1 MCGYGC
7 AYVTSQRW
15 SVLRVHLKNLSFWSF
30 TVLEL
35 AKKARHSVPWDPG
48 SSNLCSPVLRLQSWV
63 TSPCVFFN
71 VVSTYIF
78 MFLWQEF
85 CQLRYLPCSLLV
97 KFLMAK
103 VNVPLG
109 ISKWS
114 FVRFLSLISSV
125 FSGEFSSR
133 EVELIYLYS

>member
-1 MCGYGC
+1 MDM
-7 AYVTSQRW
+7 A
-15 SVLRVHLKNLSFWSF
+15 VHMWPVKGGQSSGSIYLSFWSF

-48 SSNLCSPVLRLQSWV
+48 SSNLCFPRSEI
-63 TSPCVFFN
+63 TSLGYLTMLFFY